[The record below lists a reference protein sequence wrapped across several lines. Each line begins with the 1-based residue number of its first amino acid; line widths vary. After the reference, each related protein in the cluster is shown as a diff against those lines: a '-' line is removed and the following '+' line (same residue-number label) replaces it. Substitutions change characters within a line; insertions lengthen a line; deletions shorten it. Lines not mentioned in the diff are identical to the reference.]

1 MGKKRQLRLKQRP
14 TFQAKYDEFVKNT
27 FPRDRFIVENV
38 AEDNACF
45 YRAMSNGLCYNVDTP
60 EDSSEVVLDFIGIW
74 KQNKDFTLIDKKK
87 WGYRGPEQSRTA
99 RIIQQ
104 LARKWI
110 VQNKNNEIKSI
121 PGYRVIDMLRDI
133 HDVNFTTNDDSL
145 NSSLQNDDFII
156 ALYDSCYSNFA
167 ANNRKL
173 KAIDVNDPNDPND
186 NELQQFNQCLIID
199 DEEAD
204 EENDEADE
212 ADEADDKVNVCDN
225 NDNNDDDFDDNID
238 DLEFNND
245 YICELMEKDKII
257 SNDSTHNE
265 LKQSIKDSNV
275 LNKFDRWGSSLEAYA
290 LSELFKIPIIV
301 YTSKKFNH
309 VTGVIVN
316 AIKPD
321 KNVRFEVMQKWGE
334 EYLQTA
340 PPIELLYKGRTK
352 AKKSADHYMALY
364 RKY

>member
-1 MGKKRQLRLKQRP
+1 MGKRQLRLKQRP
-14 TFQAKYDEFVKNT
+14 NYKIKYDEFIKNT
-27 FPRDRFIVENV
+27 IPRDRFTVENV

-45 YRAMSNGLCYNVDTP
+45 YRAISNGLCYNVDTP

-74 KQNKDFTLIDKKK
+74 KNVKDFAPIDTEK
-87 WGYRGPEQSRTA
+87 WGYRGSEQSRTA

-104 LARKWI
+104 LARKWV
-110 VQNKNNEIKSI
+110 VQNRNSEIKSI

-145 NSSLQNDDFII
+145 NTSLQDDDFIV

-173 KAIDVNDPNDPND
+173 KAIDENDPDNDDNDD
-186 NELQQFNQCLIID
+186 NEPQQFNQCLIVD
-199 DEEAD
+199 DELDSD
-204 EENDEADE
+204 EEVEEIDPDEYVLL
-212 ADEADDKVNVCDN
+212 DDSE
-225 NDNNDDDFDDNID
+225 DDLDDNID
-238 DLEFNND
+238 DVEFNND
-245 YICELMEKDKII
+245 YICELMEKDKTIN
-257 SNDSTHNE
+257 NDSTYNE
-265 LKQSIKDSNV
+265 LKKSIKDSNV

-301 YTSKKFNH
+301 YTPKKFNH
-309 VTGVIVN
+309 VTGVIANGV
-316 AIKPD
+316 KLD

-340 PPIELLYKGRTK
+340 PPIELLYKGQTK